1 MRLWTQPGDSHG
13 MEGANPMDMNC
24 VVVVYK
30 ATAAETYPS
39 IAPCRSRK
47 RSLPLPEAP
56 RNRID
61 STLLRR
67 SSFKSSKNMVLILEP
82 KMSCPLCST
91 WALYS
96 GVHAAPSSRRQSS
109 GQTDS
114 LSSRSKA
121 RVEGERHQ
129 CALASEQVTA

>member
-30 ATAAETYPS
+30 ATAAVMYPS

-47 RSLPLPEAP
+47 RSLPLPASP

-61 STLLRR
+61 STLLRHNN
-67 SSFKSSKNMVLILEP
+67 FKSSQNIALILEP
-82 KMSCPLCST
+82 KMNCPLCST
-91 WALYS
+91 WAGY
-96 GVHAAPSSRRQSS
+96 
-109 GQTDS
+109 
-114 LSSRSKA
+114 
-121 RVEGERHQ
+121 
-129 CALASEQVTA
+129 